1 MPLSRKRDK
10 ARKRIERALDVVQPN
25 SNLNPVQPT
34 GSIPGL
40 KMEGNKIVGIEAKQV
55 GQTKPNIP
63 LYSPY
68 EHYESGDR
76 VLVQRG
82 KRMVETVIPE
92 VDAEG
97 NAIPG
102 Y

>member
-1 MPLSRKRDK
+1 MPLSKKRDK
-10 ARKRIERALDVVQPN
+10 ARKRIERALDIVQPN

-40 KMEGNKIVGIEAKQV
+40 IMEGNKIVGIEAKQV
-55 GQTKPNIP
+55 AQVEPGLPIYNPAIHKP
-63 LYSPY
+63 
-68 EHYESGDR
+68 GAR
-76 VLVQRG
+76 VLMKTPRG
-82 KRMVETVIPE
+82 LVGVIVPE
-92 VDAEG
+92 IDAEG